1 MNNIKLNYIDN
12 IDSIFKKKE
21 FILSALNLSFLCFF
35 FNKTI
40 TNHKNLIMWPDGIYG
55 TFLTKSKK
63 IPGSKL
69 IQNLTLPKNIKNII
83 VIGNLNIKEKIFL
96 RKKFNI
102 QIQHKN
108 LPIGKIEDLKK
119 KIFINCSNDDLVLIT
134 LPTPKQE
141 EIAQYI
147 FNKFKVKRII
157 CIGGGLAIA
166 SGTIADVPI
175 FLSKLGI
182 EFLWRLRTDT
192 VRRLKRLFYTFFV
205 YHYLIF
211 FFISKKLKFIKI

>member
-1 MNNIKLNYIDN
+1 MNIIKLNYIDN

-83 VIGNLNIKEKIFL
+83 VIGNLNIKENLLIKDGV
-96 RKKFNI
+96 N
-102 QIQHKN
+102 KN
-108 LPIGKIEDLKK
+108 KM
-119 KIFINCSNDDLVLIT
+119 
-134 LPTPKQE
+134 
-141 EIAQYI
+141 
-147 FNKFKVKRII
+147 
-157 CIGGGLAIA
+157 
-166 SGTIADVPI
+166 
-175 FLSKLGI
+175 
-182 EFLWRLRTDT
+182 
-192 VRRLKRLFYTFFV
+192 
-205 YHYLIF
+205 
-211 FFISKKLKFIKI
+211 